1 MGAELES
8 IWIRKSDWIQPL
20 KLPSRLKERE
30 RERERE
36 KERERAKKEREK
48 EKNNQEKKRRR
59 RREVRFVPN
68 ELESFP
74 GLRFH

>member
-30 RERERE
+30 RERE

-48 EKNNQEKKRRR
+48 ERNNQEKKRRR